1 MRGPPVRWIGI
12 LSIFAALIT
21 GSAEATDANRP
32 CLDLLEEDGGAQVSP
47 TQGEQPFL
55 TGNQCEAIKT
65 RELRALFL
73 EIPQED
79 ENPMELSL
87 GVKSN
92 GGTLRFKIPFSF

>member
-1 MRGPPVRWIGI
+1 MRSVGI
-12 LSIFAALIT
+12 LGIVLAFAT
-21 GSAEATDANRP
+21 TPAEAMDANRP
-32 CLDLLEEDGGAQVSP
+32 CLDLLEEYGGAEVSP

-65 RELRALFL
+65 RELRALL
-73 EIPQED
+73 LAIPQED

>member
-1 MRGPPVRWIGI
+1 MRSAGI
-12 LSIFAALIT
+12 PGIVLSFAT
-21 GSAEATDANRP
+21 TPAEAMRASGS
-32 CLDLLEEDGGAQVSP
+32 CLDLLEECGGAEVSP

-65 RELRALFL
+65 RELRALLL
-73 EIPQED
+73 EIPQEE

-92 GGTLRFKIPFSF
+92 GGSLRFKIPFSF